1 MDKAEQMIQ
10 GIDALKHMGLKVLEQ
25 APNFLKVA
33 MPKEGNGNHLG
44 GVYAGAIFSLAEFP
58 FGMMCISKFGMSEL
72 VPVIG
77 EVTIRYL
84 APANSDLTVEL
95 TIPDEEWE
103 SIERETKAHGKFKI
117 VKEIEVKD
125 DQGRVNAVV
134 KATYF
139 TIATQQF
146 KNK

>member
-1 MDKAEQMIQ
+1 MEKAQQMID
-10 GIDALKHMGLKVLEQ
+10 GIDTLKHMGLKVLEQ
-25 APNFLKVA
+25 TPNFLKVA
-33 MPKEGNGNHLG
+33 MPKEGNRNHLG

-58 FGMMCISKFGMSEL
+58 FGMMCVNKFGMSEL
-72 VPVIG
+72 VPVVG

-84 APANSDLTVEL
+84 APANSDLVVEL

-103 SIERETKAHGKFKI
+103 NIARETKTHGKFKI

-125 DQGRVNAVV
+125 DQGKVNTIV

-139 TIATQQF
+139 TISTQQS
-146 KNK
+146 KRG